1 LDCLVEINL
10 DASLLGNYWI
20 LGGTFLKAFMTIYD
34 TTNSK
39 IGFVPVVDLS
49 KPRSVVDPPI
59 ICNLTFE
66 AKGCPNP
73 QTSGLSK
80 KTKIAI
86 SLGVLSGLMCCLV
99 SICFLKCRKKKIRPP
114 APVPKPDPECYR
126 LRERIRNLKIRT
138 DAVKAAE
145 KSEETRLATFQ

>member
-1 LDCLVEINL
+1 MDCLVEINL

-49 KPRSVVDPPI
+49 KPRSVVDPKQPDPPI

-73 QTSGLSK
+73 PPSPKRSK
-80 KTKIAI
+80 NTKIAI
-86 SLGVLSGLMCCLV
+86 ALGVLVPLTCCCCSFIVWAYWKRFFRDFILWL
-99 SICFLKCRKKKIRPP
+99 IWLPI
-114 APVPKPDPECYR
+114 
-126 LRERIRNLKIRT
+126 
-138 DAVKAAE
+138 
-145 KSEETRLATFQ
+145 